1 MATLTPGPQWYLF
14 DYGMVIST
22 APEEADWLALEEAAG
37 LNLRQVDSAYW
48 LHRLQYDEGR
58 ISSRDYWT
66 RVVGSAVSE
75 GRAMELDSLDAI
87 QWSHLN
93 LDTLDV
99 LDLLSSRTAQL
110 AVLSNM
116 PLAMADEFSSAAW
129 TRYFSQ
135 CFYSSRIG
143 KVKPNPG
150 AFQHVLSTLN
160 ADPAAIV
167 FIDDKA
173 ENIAAA
179 KALGMT
185 TVHHVPGTDLLREL
199 GL

>member
-75 GRAMELDSLDAI
+75 GRAMELARP
-87 QWSHLN
+87 
-93 LDTLDV
+93 T
-99 LDLLSSRTAQL
+99 RTYTAP
-110 AVLSNM
+110 AVK
-116 PLAMADEFSSAAW
+116 SAPKRA
-129 TRYFSQ
+129 R
-135 CFYSSRIG
+135 G
-143 KVKPNPG
+143 
-150 AFQHVLSTLN
+150 
-160 ADPAAIV
+160 
-167 FIDDKA
+167 
-173 ENIAAA
+173 
-179 KALGMT
+179 
-185 TVHHVPGTDLLREL
+185 
-199 GL
+199 